1 VIESTADSGRGDIGL
16 IVGSRAIGPPAGDVM
31 MELVE
36 RAIPVIQH
44 PPEARDLP
52 NPAPP
57 APAQAP
63 VQVRASSAA
72 EPAARVR
79 RSRDEDRRNLEVALT
94 GIHAALERLRVQH
107 AQLTS
112 GAVLQQYQRQITFEV
127 EDSRPADKVLSVQG

>member
-1 VIESTADSGRGDIGL
+1 MIQL
-16 IVGSRAIGPPAGDVM
+16 
-31 MELVE
+31 LE

-52 NPAPP
+52 KPTPQAPP
-57 APAQAP
+57 QAP
-63 VQVRASSAA
+63 VQVPASCTA

-79 RSRDEDRRNLEVALT
+79 RSRDEERRNLEVALT
-94 GIHAALERLRVQH
+94 GVHTALERLRVQH

>member
-1 VIESTADSGRGDIGL
+1 
-16 IVGSRAIGPPAGDVM
+16 M

-44 PPEARDLP
+44 PPEPRALP
-52 NPAPP
+52 EPAPQ
-57 APAQAP
+57 ARTATSANVAAP
-63 VQVRASSAA
+63 VSI
-72 EPAARVR
+72 EPSRPR
-79 RSRDEDRRNLEVALT
+79 RSREAERRDIEVALT
-94 GIHAALERLRVQH
+94 GVHVALERLQVQH